1 MCKLNRSIYGL
12 RQASR
17 QWNILFDDAITSYG
31 FSMMEGDHCIYF
43 KIVGGNF
50 TLLSLYVDDILIASS
65 SKEML
70 VEVKTWLSS
79 TFEMKDMGN
88 ASYVLGVEILRG
100 RNKGTLG
107 LSQRN
112 YLKFVLKRFSMEN
125 CKPALVPM
133 AVGIKLIEGMC
144 PKTLEEKKRMEET
157 PYASALGSLM
167 YAMLFTRPDLCY
179 TVGVLSRYQM
189 NPGIGHWNQIKH
201 ALRYVQ
207 GTLDYSLYFNQT
219 DL

>member
-1 MCKLNRSIYGL
+1 
-12 RQASR
+12 
-17 QWNILFDDAITSYG
+17 
-31 FSMMEGDHCIYF
+31 
-43 KIVGGNF
+43 
-50 TLLSLYVDDILIASS
+50 
-65 SKEML
+65 
-70 VEVKTWLSS
+70 
-79 TFEMKDMGN
+79 MKDMRN
-88 ASYVLGVEILRG
+88 ASCVLGVEILRD

-133 AVGIKLIEGMC
+133 AVGIKLSEGMC
-144 PKTLEEKKRMEET
+144 PSTLEENKRMEKT
-157 PYASALGSLM
+157 PCASALGSLM

-201 ALRYVQ
+201 DLHYVQ
-207 GTLDYSLYFNQT
+207 ATLDYSLCFNQK
-219 DL
+219 DLQL